1 MNDLVEGVSVSG
13 EILLDGLDV
22 YDGSVELTWLR
33 SRIGMVFQRP
43 VTFPLSVYD
52 NVAVAPRV
60 QGVSSRA
67 EIDEIVEKSLR
78 SVGLWNEVKDG
89 LKGPAQRLSLG
100 NQQKLSIARAISTTP
115 DIVLLDE
122 PCSAL
127 DPISTLKIEALM
139 ERLRE
144 DYTIIMVT
152 HNMQQAARASDYTM
166 FMLSGEIV
174 EYDETTVVFT
184 KPKDTRTERYVTG
197 RLG

>member
-1 MNDLVEGVSVSG
+1 
-13 EILLDGLDV
+13 
-22 YDGSVELTWLR
+22 
-33 SRIGMVFQRP
+33 
-43 VTFPLSVYD
+43 
-52 NVAVAPRV
+52 
-60 QGVSSRA
+60 
-67 EIDEIVEKSLR
+67 
-78 SVGLWNEVKDG
+78 
-89 LKGPAQRLSLG
+89 
-100 NQQKLSIARAISTTP
+100 
-115 DIVLLDE
+115 
-122 PCSAL
+122 
-127 DPISTLKIEALM
+127 M